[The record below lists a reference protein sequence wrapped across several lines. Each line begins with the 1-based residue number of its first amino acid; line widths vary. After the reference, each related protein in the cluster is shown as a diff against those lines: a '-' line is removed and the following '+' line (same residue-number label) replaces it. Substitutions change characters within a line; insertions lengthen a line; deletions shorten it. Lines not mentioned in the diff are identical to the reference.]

1 MADAA
6 HQDSLRGLVRQHPT
20 AQPPLKRKECH
31 RNPLNALSQLS
42 VSQSISYEVQNLRLV
57 TELVV
62 EGILPLPRDVTLT
75 PCWSA
80 ALASPELADGSM
92 LVGRWSVD
100 GGGYGV

>member
-1 MADAA
+1 M
-6 HQDSLRGLVRQHPT
+6 
-20 AQPPLKRKECH
+20 
-31 RNPLNALSQLS
+31 NALSQLS

-62 EGILPLPRDVTLT
+62 EGILPLPRDVNLT

-92 LVGRWSVD
+92 LVSRWSVD